1 MDYQDYIIIKNIRE
15 NNLQIPEI
23 KIPKNKIVV
32 ISGVSGS
39 GKSSLAHDVIS
50 RESQRRFFSTFSA
63 NARQQIGKMYRP
75 EADEFNGLSPVIT
88 VNQRS
93 TVKSS
98 RSTVGTLTEIVD
110 YLRLLFARAGSSDLE
125 LKASRSLFSFNTE
138 QGACPNCKGLGIED
152 QIDTDKIIKDA
163 DKSLRNCA
171 LKITQP
177 NGYSMY
183 SQVTIDVLNQVC
195 NAHGFNVDIPWKDLT
210 EEQKDIILNGSDRIK
225 IPFGK
230 HTLESRMR
238 FSGITAKPR
247 VEGYYK
253 GILPIMKDILRR
265 DRNPSIL
272 RFASVKTC
280 SACRGKR
287 LNPQALSFKV
297 DQKTIADFLDFSID
311 EIDDYLKNSKNDSEV
326 FKQISKSIQYSC
338 NYLKKLGLGYLKL
351 NQSSEKLSGSEVQR
365 IRLAKQAKSK
375 LRGLI
380 YILDE
385 PSIGLHLNENNL
397 LMEVLRKL
405 QSNGNTVI
413 IVEHDEGIIRMADH
427 LIDLGPGA
435 GYLGGKIIAE
445 GKVHELLHNLS
456 AVDKSKTLKHLSK
469 SKALR
474 ETYDQK
480 QEFIEFDGINYENFH
495 DQTAILK
502 KKAINVVCGT
512 SGSGKLSLVRNV
524 ISPILKNEYE
534 PKLVQNVLGIESIKN
549 IIEIDQ
555 SPIGR
560 TPKSNPATYT
570 KLFDQVRVLF
580 ASTEMAI
587 KRKWNKSYFS
597 FNTVGGRCE
606 KCQGAGKIQIGMHF
620 MGNVDIV
627 CPDCG
632 GKRFSKESL
641 EVKYRG
647 KSIGD
652 VLEMEVSE
660 ACTFFAD
667 DKKLSRILTTLNTL
681 GLGYIRLGQCSTTI
695 SGGEAQRIKLALE
708 LSKKVNGECL
718 YILDEPT
725 TGLHFSDIEKL
736 QLALKQLRDK
746 GHTILCIE
754 NQPDFI
760 LESDWMLDIVK
771 SNQHSEIIAMGEPSQ
786 LIKDSN
792 GLTAKSISN
801 FIKSKN
807 QNPEPTK
814 NIRDNT
820 QISFKKLSIHNIQKQ
835 DVNFPVN
842 KITVITGLSGSGK
855 SSLAFHSL
863 YAESQRQ
870 YLESFPNYI
879 KARLEQ
885 QKKAQFEEATGLTPA
900 IAISQQSSAH
910 NPRSTVG
917 TMTEI
922 YDYYRLLYARVA
934 SIEVPDSNILS
945 SHFSFNHESGACEH
959 CKGLGIIKSAD
970 PEKLVSHPEFSILN
984 GAIKGSKT
992 GKFYGDPFGQ
1002 YVATLRAVAKH
1013 HGLDFSVAYKDLSE
1027 SAKSM
1032 IFNGTDEIEYQVN
1045 WNFKRN
1051 EREGSHHFS
1060 GKWVGLISIINEEYQ
1075 RKHAD
1080 KRGESMLGIMQD
1092 LVCPKCDGDRIKKQS
1107 LKIKLRNLN
1116 ISQLTQLSVD
1126 KSLKWFHE
1134 FNGDTATSDSIKSFS
1149 QDLRK
1154 EIILRLT
1161 YLQGLGLGH
1170 LQINRISSTLS
1181 GGEAQRVRLAGQLG
1195 SGLTGITYILDEPTK
1210 ALHSKDTQNLIKYL
1224 YKLRDLGNTIVI
1236 VEHDEEVIRSAD
1248 HLIEMGP
1255 GAGEHGGQIIEEGLL
1270 SKIIASDKS
1279 PTGKYLKNGFQFKI
1293 GKTQSRNEKIEIHQA
1308 SDNNLKNINIEIP
1321 LGSFT
1326 VIHGVSGSGKSTLL
1340 NKVLYPSFLKNKAVG
1355 CKSISGLENFGNV
1368 IIMNQQAIGN
1378 SPLSNPA
1385 TYTGL
1390 FDLIR
1395 DFYANL
1401 PEAKQQKIKKSYYS
1415 FNTKG
1420 GRCENCKGM
1429 GQIIIHMD
1437 FMADIWLECEAC
1449 HGKRYQDFILKIK
1462 YKDYSISDILNSS
1475 VDQVAPIFK
1484 KEAKIFNI
1492 LKTLQDSSLGY
1503 LKLGQA
1509 ANTLSGGESQ
1519 RLKLAKSLLNKS
1531 EKQKDLFLL
1540 DEPTTGLHFA
1550 DVENLLRLFDK
1561 MLKQGHTLVVVE
1573 HHPEIIKQATNKIE
1587 LGPGG
1592 GDEGG
1597 YLIL

>member
-1 MDYQDYIIIKNIRE
+1 MAAHDYIRIKNIRE
-15 NNLQIPEI
+15 NNLKIPEI
-23 KIPKNKIVV
+23 RIPKNKIVV

-63 NARQQIGKMYRP
+63 GARQQIGKMYRP
-75 EADEFNGLSPVIT
+75 EADEFSGLSPVIT
-88 VNQRS
+88 VDQRS
-93 TVKSS
+93 TVRNS
-98 RSTVGTLTEIVD
+98 RSTVGTLTEIYD
-110 YLRLLFARAGSSDLE
+110 YLRLLFARAGKSE
-125 LKASRSLFSFNTE
+125 LKIHPSRSLFSFNTD
-138 QGACPNCKGLGIED
+138 QGACPNCSGLGIED
-152 QIDTDKIIKDA
+152 QIDINKLIKDEN
-163 DKSLRNCA
+163 KSLRNCA

-183 SQVTIDVLNQVC
+183 SQVTIEVLNQVC

-210 EEQKDIILNGSDRIK
+210 NEQKEIILNGSDRIK

-238 FSGITAKPR
+238 FNGITAKPR

-253 GILPIMKDILRR
+253 GILPIMEDILKR

-280 SACRGKR
+280 SECQGKR
-287 LNPQALSFKV
+287 LNKDALAFTF
-297 DQKTIADFLDFSID
+297 DHKTISEVLDFSIG
-311 EIDDYLKNSKNDSEV
+311 EIDQYLKNSVDKSE
-326 FKQISKSIQYSC
+326 FFMQISEAIQNSC
-338 NYLKKLGLGYLKL
+338 TYLKKLGLGYLKL
-351 NQSSEKLSGSEVQR
+351 NRSSVGLSGSEVQR

-375 LRGLI
+375 LRGVI

-427 LIDLGPGA
+427 LIDLGPDA
-435 GYLGGKIIAE
+435 GYLGGKVIAE
-445 GKVHELLHNLS
+445 GSVKELLQNKS
-456 AVDKSKTLKHLSK
+456 IVEISKTLQHLSK
-469 SKALR
+469 SKIL
-474 ETYDQK
+474 ENNSVDKPDQIIF
-480 QEFIEFDGINYENFH
+480 EGIEFRNFNR
-495 DQTAILK
+495 QTAIFK
-502 KKAINVVCGT
+502 RGAINTVCGS
-512 SGSGKLSLVRNV
+512 SGSGKKSLVHEV
-524 ISPILKNEYE
+524 ISMWFKNELD
-534 PKLVQNVLGIESIKN
+534 KNTFKSVLGADSIKHL
-549 IIEIDQ
+549 IEIDQ

-580 ASTEMAI
+580 AATEMA
-587 KRKWNKSYFS
+587 KSRKWDKSHFS
-597 FNTVGGRCE
+597 FNTAGGRCE

-627 CPDCG
+627 CPDCV
-632 GKRFSKESL
+632 GKRFSTQSL
-641 EVKYRG
+641 EVKYHK
-647 KSIGD
+647 KSIGE

-660 ACTFFAD
+660 ALDFFAC
-667 DKKLSRILTTLNTL
+667 DKKLSRILSILNTL
-681 GLGYIRLGQCSTTI
+681 GLGYIRLGQCSTSI

-708 LSKKVNGECL
+708 LSKNVKGECL

-725 TGLHFSDIEKL
+725 TGLHFADIEKL
-736 QLALKQLRDK
+736 QLALKQLVQK
-746 GHTILCIE
+746 GHTIICIE

-760 LESDWMLDIVK
+760 LQSDWMLDIAKVGQK
-771 SNQHSEIIAMGEPSQ
+771 SEIIAMGKPSQ
-786 LIKDSN
+786 LIQKLD
-792 GLTAKSISN
+792 GITAKSIAN
-801 FIKSKN
+801 FIK
-807 QNPEPTK
+807 NPHQAFKSGNKITE
-814 NIRDNT
+814 NNL
-820 QISFKKLSIHNIQKQ
+820 ISFKNLSINNIQKQ
-835 DVNFPVN
+835 NVSFPVN

-855 SSLAFHSL
+855 SSLAFHAL

-885 QKKAQFEEATGLTPA
+885 QKKAEFEEAIGLTPA

-922 YDYYRLLYARVA
+922 YDYYRLLFARVA
-934 SIEVPDSNILS
+934 SIKSPNSNVLS
-945 SHFSFNHESGACEH
+945 SHFSFNHEAGACEH

-970 PEKLVSHPEFSILN
+970 PEKLITHPKLSILD

-992 GKFYGDPFGQ
+992 GKFYGDPYGQ
-1002 YVATLRAVAKH
+1002 YVSTLKAVADYH
-1013 HGLDFSVAYKDLSE
+1013 NLDFSLPIQEISAK
-1027 SAKSM
+1027 AKSM
-1032 IFNGTDEIEYQVN
+1032 IFNGTGEIEYEVN

-1060 GKWVGLISIINEEYQ
+1060 GKWAGLVSIINEEYQ

-1080 KRGESMLGIMQD
+1080 RRGESMLGIMQD
-1092 LVCPKCDGDRIKKQS
+1092 LICPSCKGDRIKAKS
-1107 LKIKLRNLN
+1107 LKIKVRELN
-1116 ISQLTQLSVD
+1116 ISQLSKLSVD
-1126 KSLKWFHE
+1126 QSLKWVHE
-1134 FNGDTATSDSIKSFS
+1134 FDTDSETDDSIKSFS
-1149 QDLRK
+1149 HDLRK
-1154 EIILRLT
+1154 EILHRLE

-1195 SGLTGITYILDEPTK
+1195 SGLTGITYILDEPTR
-1210 ALHSKDTQNLIKYL
+1210 ALHSKDTQHLLKYL
-1224 YKLRDLGNTIVI
+1224 YRLRDLGNTIVI

-1248 HLIEMGP
+1248 HIIEMGP
-1255 GAGEHGGQIIEEGLL
+1255 GAGEKGGQIIETGIL
-1270 SKIIASDKS
+1270 SKIIASAKS
-1279 PTGKYLKNGFQFKI
+1279 PTGKYLKNGFGFKVDKI
-1293 GKTQSRNEKIEIHQA
+1293 NKSHEKIEIKQA
-1308 SDNNLKNINIEIP
+1308 SENNLKNIDISIP

-1326 VIHGVSGSGKSTLL
+1326 VIHGVSGSGKSTLI
-1340 NKVLYPSFLKNKAVG
+1340 NNVLYPSFIKNKAIG
-1355 CKSISGLENFGNV
+1355 CRSISGLKNFGNV
-1368 IIMNQQAIGN
+1368 VMMNQQSIGN
-1378 SPLSNPA
+1378 SPLSNAA

-1395 DFYANL
+1395 DFYTNL
-1401 PEAKQQKIKKSYYS
+1401 QKTKDQQLKKSAFS

-1420 GRCENCKGM
+1420 GRCESCKGL
-1429 GQIIIHMD
+1429 GQIKINMD

-1449 HGKRYQDFILKIK
+1449 KGKRYQDFILEIK
-1462 YKDYSISDILNSS
+1462 FKDYSISDILSCS
-1475 VDQVAPIFK
+1475 IDQAIQIF
-1484 KEAKIFNI
+1484 EGINKIHHI
-1492 LKTLQDSSLGY
+1492 LKTLQDAGLGY

-1573 HHPEIIKQATNKIE
+1573 HHPEIIKQATHQIE
-1587 LGPGG
+1587 LGPSG

-1597 YLIL
+1597 YLI